1 MKEEVVLVDADNVP
15 IGTMEKWEAHQRGL
29 MHRAFSVY
37 LFNDKNEL
45 LLQKRA
51 KSKYHSGSL
60 WTNSCCGHP
69 RPEEEITSAAR
80 RRLMEEMGI
89 DVPLTELSQLTYKA
103 QVNNGLSEHEYLHVF
118 VGTFS
123 GKPIPSKLEVED
135 WKWHRPEAILEDLER
150 NPDQYTEW
158 FKIVFPT
165 LKPYELIY

>member
-69 RPEEEITSAAR
+69 RPEEEITAAAR
-80 RRLMEEMGI
+80 RRLQEEMGI
-89 DVPLTELSQLTYKA
+89 DIALTELSQLTYKT
-103 QVNNGLSEHEYLHVF
+103 QVDNGLSEHEYLHVF

-123 GKPIPSKLEVED
+123 GTPIPNKMEVED
-135 WKWHRPEAILEDLER
+135 WRWQRPEAILEDLER
-150 NPDQYTEW
+150 NPDQFTEW

-165 LKPYELIY
+165 LKPYELID